1 MPSLMGFEEEVAQA
15 LEHVNVP
22 SYLIDTNGI
31 IRWVNEAGRRLVGDV
46 EGRQLTSVVAHE
58 DTRRARELHARRVL
72 GNTEPADSQFVLVD
86 QAGRRIS
93 VEVSSVPL
101 LRGEHVVGV
110 FGQVS
115 DVVEEPKPHPELHL
129 TPRQA
134 EILRELERGRT
145 TTQIAEDLH
154 LSRETVRNHIRHLLH
169 AVGAHSRLEA
179 VAVARGQP
187 LATH

>member
-1 MPSLMGFEEEVAQA
+1 MPVESVQAEVAAA
-15 LEHVNVP
+15 LEHINVP
-22 SYLIDTNGI
+22 SYLIDTAGI
-31 IRWVNEAGRRLVGDV
+31 IRWVNEAARRLVGDV

-58 DTRRARELHARRVL
+58 DTRRAREQHARRVL
-72 GNTEPADSQFVLVD
+72 GNTEPADSPFVLVD
-86 QAGRRIS
+86 QTGRRVS
-93 VEVSSVPL
+93 VEISSVPL
-101 LRGEHVVGV
+101 TRGDHVIGV

-115 DVVEEPKPHPELHL
+115 DLVEEPQAHPELRL

-145 TTQIAEDLH
+145 TAQIAEDLH